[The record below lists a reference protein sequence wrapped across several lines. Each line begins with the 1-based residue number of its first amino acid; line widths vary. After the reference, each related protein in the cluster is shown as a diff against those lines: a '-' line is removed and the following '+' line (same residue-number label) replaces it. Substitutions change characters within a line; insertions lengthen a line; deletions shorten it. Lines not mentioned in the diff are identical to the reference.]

1 MSCDGEN
8 EPTSVRVPGTL
19 VVSLS
24 TPNMDDGAILLSIG
38 GGGMGA
44 PATTSSSYVL
54 HHRATGLSSMNIVLV
69 GNLVEGPLLRF
80 DVPDVGQ
87 ASSYTATVAEV
98 ADRSEN
104 VRVALTDYR
113 LEIAPQGDGSP

>member
-1 MSCDGEN
+1 
-8 EPTSVRVPGTL
+8 
-19 VVSLS
+19 
-24 TPNMDDGAILLSIG
+24 
-38 GGGMGA
+38 
-44 PATTSSSYVL
+44 
-54 HHRATGLSSMNIVLV
+54 LV